1 MTVTAL
7 PTLSTDLK
15 YRYPGRYWA
24 SWGALA
30 LLVVVSA
37 AIAPAALH
45 GSSIEL
51 VSALAGVLALAALG
65 QMLIIMLGAIDLS
78 LPAIIAASAGVTVH
92 FADSTTAWVIAGAL
106 GVAVAISFANGLLI
120 SSLRLNSVIVT
131 LGTFGMVSGAIV
143 MWTGVAFSN
152 SGQAPAVIRD
162 FAGNSLININV
173 CFFVAVLVGVLLSLA
188 LTLTRAGRQVV
199 RVGDNHH
206 AARAQGISV
215 ERVELATFAGAGLLY
230 GMAGI
235 LVAGFI
241 ATPDISVGLP
251 YQLASITVVAIAGA
265 SFGGG
270 PASIASVLSA
280 SVFLTL
286 LDQTLA
292 TQGLSA
298 GARVMAQGVALV
310 VAIAV
315 ITIGGYAV
323 AGSRRLVRRFGG
335 DHNSLGDGPLGD
347 APANPGRSSEDASPE
362 RAP

>member
-1 MTVTAL
+1 M
-7 PTLSTDLK
+7 
-15 YRYPGRYWA
+15 
-24 SWGALA
+24 
-30 LLVVVSA
+30 
-37 AIAPAALH
+37 
-45 GSSIEL
+45 
-51 VSALAGVLALAALG
+51 SALAGVLALAALG

-92 FADSTTAWVIAGAL
+92 FAESTTAWRHRRSSRRRRCDQFRERPPHLKSASELSHRDAGDVRH
-106 GVAVAISFANGLLI
+106 GQRSDRHVDRC
-120 SSLRLNSVIVT
+120 RLFQQRS
-131 LGTFGMVSGAIV
+131 
-143 MWTGVAFSN
+143 
-152 SGQAPAVIRD
+152 APAVIRD

-298 GARVMAQGVALV
+298 GARVMAQGVSLV